1 MSPTFKITKL
11 DYLDFE
17 LLPIHYELNSCRV
30 LHTLEKACIYY
41 LHEFIFC
48 FKDSIVHFGEK
59 GIAQWPLNWPGALHH
74 AAKADVI
81 LCLGSSLKVLKKY
94 PWLWAMDK
102 PIKKRPTIFVVNL
115 QWTPKDDVAELK
127 INGKCDTVMKL
138 VMEYLGLETPLY
150 ERFNDPIFAHTSYLS
165 PRELHTTTQPMLTRI
180 PKKYCSSPDK
190 ESIIANKDDL
200 DKPQKDLVNSL
211 NDLGTV
217 EEHTEDSKEPP
228 DRLLE
233 NHKPMEVDED
243 EDDCPLNMLKIKMN
257 IPPTTGEPVDLKT
270 ETVELKSEVK
280 TECNNLGVIKSDET
294 EQESSV
300 VVHSAVV
307 ESECCLEIKD
317 DSKSNCAI
325 AKESNKILE
334 KASVKMETVDFS
346 CTVNVE
352 ETNHSSKSEDSISC
366 SNLKINAIINSNL
379 SVKSEKLVGRFNDS
393 VNKVDGISME
403 ILAEE
408 FERVHVEMKTS
419 DNEIRKVSIL
429 LINKSK
435 TPPKS
440 CDKFQQT
447 DPEINRTSLNESSE
461 FKLIKEDVASE
472 IKAID
477 TGQDCNSSIKK
488 EGCEMPPCLKQENH
502 TDTCIVID
510 AHCVSKQLN
519 GHVSISSN
527 DLQKRSLISCETTYF
542 GKERSSNSL
551 RNFRRL
557 KDIKKTL
564 LFGHQIDPYSVQNYF
579 NDPKPKAISV
589 LTDGGIIKNSIN
601 FIAGDLEQPIDFS
614 IKQKPILDPCIR
626 VPAFF
631 PERSNKSSCILKIP
645 KPPLFLSRNV
655 PLPPKINSRPNHAID
670 LTLQTDFP
678 SSLNGRLKMI
688 NHNDNEKHL
697 NNLVEAGK
705 LDEESYVAF
714 KRRCESL
721 ARAIIQNTLLVNH
734 NELQRAYSGIH
745 SIINPVP
752 FNVQYDFKSVFNAFN
767 FIHLGQKLMSRGKGA
782 RNTISNGNTK
792 TVSESITKKRL
803 SLRKHRNTFKRKDP
817 QCKFCYEQYKSYS
830 CQFYTAYNS
839 DDRFEKYYN
848 NKLVMCDCCG
858 DSESSDDSDD
868 DLPLCERKA
877 KMEMKSD
884 ESANSECNSSNVEDG
899 KVLTCNSDLKNG
911 VQISVRDN
919 NNTEAKADSAQAGW
933 FGKGFRKNRRRKR

>member
-1 MSPTFKITKL
+1 
-11 DYLDFE
+11 
-17 LLPIHYELNSCRV
+17 
-30 LHTLEKACIYY
+30 
-41 LHEFIFC
+41 
-48 FKDSIVHFGEK
+48 
-59 GIAQWPLNWPGALHH
+59 
-74 AAKADVI
+74 
-81 LCLGSSLKVLKKY
+81 
-94 PWLWAMDK
+94 MDK
-102 PIKKRPTIFVVNL
+102 PIKKRPAIFVVNL

-180 PKKYCSSPDK
+180 PKKDCSSPDK
-190 ESIIANKDDL
+190 ENSISDKGDL
-200 DKPQKDLVNSL
+200 DTPQKDLINSL
-211 NDLGTV
+211 KDLNTFE
-217 EEHTEDSKEPP
+217 EEHSEASKEPP
-228 DRLLE
+228 DRLLK

-257 IPPTTGEPVDLKT
+257 IPSPTAEPLDLKT
-270 ETVELKSEVK
+270 EVK
-280 TECNNLGVIKSDET
+280 TQCKSDET
-294 EQESSV
+294 EQESS
-300 VVHSAVV
+300 AVV
-307 ESECCLEIKD
+307 RSPVVDSESCLEIKD
-317 DSKSNCAI
+317 DSNRNCDI
-325 AKESNKILE
+325 AKESNKIVD

-352 ETNHSSKSEDSISC
+352 ETNHFSKSEDTISC

-379 SVKSEKLVGRFNDS
+379 NVKSEKSVGGFNNS
-393 VNKVDGISME
+393 ANKVDGISME

-408 FERVHVEMKTS
+408 FERVHVEMKTN

-435 TPPKS
+435 SPPKS

-447 DPEINRTSLNESSE
+447 DPEINKAVLNESSE
-461 FKLIKEDVASE
+461 CKLIKKDLLPE

-488 EGCEMPPCLKQENH
+488 EVPWLKQENH
-502 TDTCIVID
+502 TDLDTDKVSSRIVID
-510 AHCVSKQLN
+510 THCISKQLN

-527 DLQKRSLISCETTYF
+527 DSQKRSIISCEATYF
-542 GKERSSNSL
+542 GKERLSNSL

-564 LFGHQIDPYSVQNYF
+564 LFDHQIDPYSVENYLDDS
-579 NDPKPKAISV
+579 NSKVIPIM
-589 LTDGGIIKNSIN
+589 TDGQKIKDSINSIVS
-601 FIAGDLEQPIDFS
+601 DLEQPIDFS

-626 VPAFF
+626 VPTFF
-631 PERSNKSSCILKIP
+631 PERSIKSSCILKIP
-645 KPPLFLSRNV
+645 KPPLLLSRNV
-655 PLPPKINSRPNHAID
+655 PLSPKIPQLPHPNRAID
-670 LTLQTDFP
+670 LTLPTDFP
-678 SSLNGRLKMI
+678 KSLNGRLKMI
-688 NHNDNEKHL
+688 NRNDNEKHL

-705 LDEESYVAF
+705 LDEESYLAF
-714 KRRCESL
+714 KRRCENL

-734 NELQRAYSGIH
+734 NELQHAYSGIH

-782 RNTISNGNTK
+782 RNTSNGNNK
-792 TVSESITKKRL
+792 TVSESISKKRL
-803 SLRKHRNTFKRKDP
+803 SLRKRRNNFKRKNP
-817 QCKFCYEQYKSYS
+817 QCKFCYEQYKSYA
-830 CQFYTAYNS
+830 CQFYIGYNS

-868 DLPLCERKA
+868 DLPLRERKA

-884 ESANSECNSSNVEDG
+884 DSANSECNSSNVEDG

-919 NNTEAKADSAQAGW
+919 NNVESAQAGW

>member
-1 MSPTFKITKL
+1 
-11 DYLDFE
+11 
-17 LLPIHYELNSCRV
+17 
-30 LHTLEKACIYY
+30 
-41 LHEFIFC
+41 
-48 FKDSIVHFGEK
+48 
-59 GIAQWPLNWPGALHH
+59 
-74 AAKADVI
+74 
-81 LCLGSSLKVLKKY
+81 
-94 PWLWAMDK
+94 MDK
-102 PIKKRPTIFVVNL
+102 PIKKRPAIFVVNL

-150 ERFNDPIFAHTSYLS
+150 ERYNDPIFAHTSYLS

-180 PKKYCSSPDK
+180 PKKDCNSPDK
-190 ESIIANKDDL
+190 ENVIADKDDL
-200 DKPQKDLVNSL
+200 ETSQKDLINSL
-211 NDLGTV
+211 KDLRTV
-217 EEHTEDSKEPP
+217 DEHTEESKEPQ
-228 DRLLE
+228 DRLLN

-257 IPPTTGEPVDLKT
+257 ILPTAPEPADLK
-270 ETVELKSEVK
+270 TVELKSQVK
-280 TECNNLGVIKSDET
+280 TECNNLGVIKSDKT
-294 EQESSV
+294 ELKSSV
-300 VVHSAVV
+300 VVPTPV
-307 ESECCLEIKD
+307 ESESCLEIKD
-317 DSKSNCAI
+317 DSKNNCDI
-325 AKESNKILE
+325 AKESNKIID

-352 ETNHSSKSEDSISC
+352 ETNHISKSEDSISC
-366 SNLKINAIINSNL
+366 SNLKINAIINSN
-379 SVKSEKLVGRFNDS
+379 SNVKSEKSGGGLNDS
-393 VNKVDGISME
+393 ANKVDGISME

-408 FERVHVEMKTS
+408 FERVHVEMKTN
-419 DNEIRKVSIL
+419 DNEIHKVSIL

-447 DPEINRTSLNESSE
+447 DPEINKTILNGPSE
-461 FKLIKEDVASE
+461 FNSIKEDLAPD
-472 IKAID
+472 IKVID
-477 TGQDCNSSIKK
+477 TGQDCNASIKK
-488 EGCEMPPCLKQENH
+488 EVCETSPCLKQENH
-502 TDTCIVID
+502 TNLETDKVSSRIVID
-510 AHCVSKQLN
+510 AHCISKQLN

-527 DLQKRSLISCETTYF
+527 DLQKHSIISCETTYF
-542 GKERSSNSL
+542 GKERLSNSL

-557 KDIKKTL
+557 KEVKKTL
-564 LFGHQIDPYSVQNYF
+564 LFDQIDHYSVENYLD
-579 NDPKPKAISV
+579 DPKPKVVPI
-589 LTDGGIIKNSIN
+589 LTDRGIVKDSI
-601 FIAGDLEQPIDFS
+601 ISIVGDLEQPIDFS

-626 VPAFF
+626 VPSFF
-631 PERSNKSSCILKIP
+631 PERSIKSTCILKIP

-655 PLPPKINSRPNHAID
+655 PLPPKIPQLPHPSRSE
-670 LTLQTDFP
+670 LTLPTKFP
-678 SSLNGRLKMI
+678 NSVNGRVKVI
-688 NHNDNEKHL
+688 NRNDNGKHL
-697 NNLVEAGK
+697 NDLVEAGK
-705 LDEESYVAF
+705 LDEESYIVF

-767 FIHLGQKLMSRGKGA
+767 FIHLGQKLMSREKGA
-782 RNTISNGNTK
+782 RNNGNIK

-803 SLRKHRNTFKRKDP
+803 GLRKRRNNFKRKDP
-817 QCKFCYEQYKSYS
+817 QCKFCYEQYKSYA
-830 CQFYTAYNS
+830 CQYYTAYNS
-839 DDRFEKYYN
+839 DERFEKYYN

-868 DLPLCERKA
+868 DLPLRERKA
-877 KMEMKSD
+877 KMEKSD

-919 NNTEAKADSAQAGW
+919 NNVEAKADSAQAGW